1 MEQRTSHNS
10 WRTITAVVFGILFCA
25 SVLAYVGLIPT
36 QLKSIPYYDS
46 NGHFML
52 FGILAFSL
60 DRALKGRTTR
70 VMGVTLP
77 IGSTV
82 IALYAIIDESLQY
95 YSTARTFDLSDL
107 ACSLLGIMTFHVA
120 SKCFVENSASL
131 PSAEGTV
138 SSIT

>member
-46 NGHFML
+46 IGHFML

-60 DRALKGRTTR
+60 DRALKGRRTR
-70 VMGVTLP
+70 VMGMTLP

-82 IALYAIIDESLQY
+82 IAVYAIIDESLQY
-95 YSTARTFDLSDL
+95 FSTVRTFNPSDL
-107 ACSLLGIMTFHVA
+107 VCSLLGIVTFYTLG
-120 SKCFVENSASL
+120 KLLNSRYC
-131 PSAEGTV
+131 GNG
-138 SSIT
+138 